1 MIENNET
8 SNELAWEELRQKSRR
23 RQRAAHHR
31 LISPVLMILLAL
43 GILGFVIGVGAAKQ
57 KGKTLALPETVQVHP
72 ATLAEC
78 VQPAAEDFVTGLEG
92 TGIKVAFN
100 QAPDGEK
107 LGGQEVVLKF
117 TKENESCTVATQLYR
132 FSLTQSVTVKQGD
145 ACPDIRA
152 FVADEA
158 VDASFGEQ
166 SPESVGVDKAGVFEL
181 QILCDGRTY
190 PVQYMISE
198 TIAPQGVGKL
208 VQVEAGTVPDAA
220 LFVEQIVDHTPVTVT
235 YQQEPEFI
243 QIGTREI
250 TLVLTD
256 AFGNTATV
264 NATAQVVPAADGPQY
279 TGLTTLRSVVGS
291 AISYKTGVSFT
302 DKQDGELKFT
312 VDAAQVDVETAGTY
326 TVYYSAVDAD
336 GNELVVPR
344 TIIVYPPSDK
354 GLDGVIQEVLAE
366 IIKPGMTTSEQVAA
380 MYRQVR
386 FSTFYSGNSD
396 KSSIELAAYEGFTKH
411 TGDCYTYYSMMKVL
425 LDAMGIENLE
435 VKRVGGTS
443 RHWWNLVKM
452 EDGKYYFVDAS
463 PGKISFDW
471 LQRHKMT
478 QRDIER
484 YTANEQVVAHRPNY
498 YTYDKTLPQYQGI
511 EIAQ

>member
-1 MIENNET
+1 MIENNQAE
-8 SNELAWEELRQKSRR
+8 NELAWEELRQKSRR
-23 RQRAAHHR
+23 RQRTAHHR
-31 LISPVLMILLAL
+31 VISPILMILLAL
-43 GILGFVIGVGAAKQ
+43 GILGFAIGFGAAQESKRP
-57 KGKTLALPETVQVHP
+57 LALPETVQVQSV
-72 ATLAEC
+72 TLADC
-78 VQPAAEDFVTGLEG
+78 VEPTAEDFVTGLEG
-92 TGIKVAFN
+92 TEIQVSF
-100 QAPDGEK
+100 QQTPDGEK
-107 LGGQEVVLKF
+107 LGSQEVVLQF
-117 TKENESCTVATQLYR
+117 TREKESCTVATQLYR
-132 FSLTQSVTVKQGD
+132 FALTQSVTVKQED
-145 ACPDIRA
+145 AFADIRA
-152 FVADEA
+152 FVADETVNA
-158 VDASFGEQ
+158 TFGEQ
-166 SPESVGVDKAGVFEL
+166 TPESIGKDKAGAFEL
-181 QILCDGRTY
+181 QILCGGRTY

-198 TIAPQGVGKL
+198 SIPPQGVGKQ
-208 VQVEAGTVPDAA
+208 VQVEAGTMPDASA
-220 LFVEQIVDHTPVTVT
+220 FVEQIVDHTPVTVT
-235 YQQEPEFI
+235 YQHEQKFVQVGEHA
-243 QIGTREI
+243 I

-264 NATAQVVPAADGPQY
+264 NATAVVVPAENGPQY
-279 TGLTTLRSVVGS
+279 SGLTTLRSVVGS

-312 VDAAQVDVETAGTY
+312 VDTAQVDIQTAGTY

-344 TIIVYPPSDK
+344 EIIVYPPSNT
-354 GLDGVIQEVLAE
+354 GLEGIIQEVLAE
-366 IIKPGMTTSEQVAA
+366 IIKPGMTISEQVAA

-435 VKRVGGTS
+435 VTRVGGNS

-471 LQRHKMT
+471 LRRQKMT
-478 QRDIER
+478 ASDIER
-484 YTANEQVVAHRPNY
+484 YTKNEQVIAHRTNY